1 MPMKD
6 EDYLIQAWR
15 EITIDDYCH
24 IQCVFKLA
32 NSKVY
37 PFFRTHYL
45 QCMAALAVR
54 RQAQKEITEEKQG

>member
-1 MPMKD
+1 MMPMKD

-24 IQCVFKLA
+24 IQRVFEITDH
-32 NSKVY
+32 NVY
-37 PFFRTHYL
+37 RFFRTHYL

-54 RQAQKEITEEKQG
+54 RQGEDNEKTK